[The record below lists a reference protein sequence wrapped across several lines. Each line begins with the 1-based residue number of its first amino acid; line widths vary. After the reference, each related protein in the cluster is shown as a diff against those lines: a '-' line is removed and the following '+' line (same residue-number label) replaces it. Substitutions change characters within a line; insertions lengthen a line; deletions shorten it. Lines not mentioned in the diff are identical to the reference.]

1 MFKVTEAAGA
11 HLSDMLAEAETPENE
26 NAVIRI
32 SQAKDGFGLI
42 LSHEGPEDTTFPHEG
57 VTVLVIDEEL
67 SQALE
72 NKTLDVETT
81 ESGTGLQLR

>member
-1 MFKVTEAAGA
+1 MFTVTEAAGA
-11 HLSDMLAEAETPENE
+11 HLAKMLAEAETPENE

-32 SQAKDGFGLI
+32 SQGKDGIGLL
-42 LSHEGPEDTTFPHEG
+42 LSQESPEDTTFPHEG

-67 SQALE
+67 SQVLE

-81 ESGTGLQLR
+81 EEGTGLQLR